1 MEFDDL
7 KQQVLY
13 VKNTPLPGYILPN
26 FLFLLSQNKFKID
39 IQYFPRA
46 IYSLTLC
53 TIMLPFCIKER
64 IQFDKQIQQT
74 EITHPPLF
82 IIGHWRSGTTYLH
95 NVLAQD
101 KNLGFLTTFQ
111 AYLPGVFLGSEKMF
125 KPLVSASIPK
135 KRPMDD
141 VLMDAEYPQ
150 EDQYAIGAFS
160 PYSYYHGWCFPKNME
175 FYNTSVCMDDASKE
189 TIDDW
194 KRYYLYILKK
204 ITLYRHGK
212 RLVLKNQDNTGKIRI
227 LLEMFP
233 DAKFIF
239 LYRNPYD
246 LYFSMTKFIRIALPR
261 FCIQKP
267 PMYEI
272 VEESMFNL
280 YRQMTQKY
288 IREREL
294 IPKGNLIEVRYEDFV
309 SQPSREIQRIYETL
323 HLDGF
328 QDAEPSFDT
337 YIHTQMVIK
346 KDQYSM
352 NDELKQKIED
362 NWGFAINEFGYGPI
376 NK

>member
-1 MEFDDL
+1 MEFDNL
-7 KQQVLY
+7 KQRALY
-13 VKNTPLPGYILPN
+13 VKNTPLPGYTLPN
-26 FLFLLSQNKFKID
+26 FLYLLAQNKFKINA
-39 IQYFPRA
+39 QYIPRM
-46 IYSLTLC
+46 IYSLTLS
-53 TIMLPFCIKER
+53 TIMLPFYIKER
-64 IQFDKQIQQT
+64 LQYDKHIEQT

-95 NVLAQD
+95 NILSQD
-101 KNLGFLTTFQ
+101 KNLSYLTTFQ
-111 AYLPGVFLGSEKMF
+111 AYLPGVFLGSEKIF

-141 VLMDAEYPQ
+141 VPMDAEYPQ
-150 EDQYAIGAFS
+150 EDQYAIGAFC

-189 TIDDW
+189 TIDEW

-212 RLVLKNQDNTGKIRI
+212 QLILKNQDNTGKIKI

-246 LYFSMTKFIRIALPR
+246 LYFSMMKFMKIAIPL

-267 PMYEI
+267 PKIEV

-280 YRQMTQKY
+280 YTRIVQKY
-288 IREREL
+288 IKDREL
-294 IPKGNLIEVRYEDFV
+294 IPKGNLVEVRYEDFV
-309 SQPSREIQRIYETL
+309 TQPLQQIKNIYETL
-323 HLDGF
+323 QLEGF
-328 QDAEPSFDT
+328 GDAEPAFDT
-337 YIHTQMVIK
+337 YLRIQWIIK

-352 NDELKQKIED
+352 DDELKQKIEKK
-362 NWGFAINEFGYGPI
+362 WGFAIKEFGY
-376 NK
+376 